1 VVLLFVF
8 TGASLSGL
16 QHKSKLCRYSAALEG
31 MRYQGLISD
40 MTVRPATDSDR
51 TALFDL
57 HRAVFHGHIEKIWG
71 WGESWQRSNFAAE
84 FAYATTSVIEVDG
97 QTVGYFQVLDKD
109 DLNPYSEHRGFT
121 RISSQGYRHP
131 DSEGTPAESRSPPCK
146 PFEMEVISC
155 SNVTNWCRS

>member
-1 VVLLFVF
+1 
-8 TGASLSGL
+8 
-16 QHKSKLCRYSAALEG
+16 

-71 WGESWQRSNFAAE
+71 WGESCQRSNFAAE
-84 FAYATTSVIEVDG
+84 FAYAITSVIEVDG

-109 DLNPYSEHRGFT
+109 DRIHVQNIAVSHEFQAKGIGTQILNGR
-121 RISSQGYRHP
+121 QLKAAARHV
-131 DSEGTPAESRSPPCK
+131 SH
-146 PFEMEVISC
+146 FEMEVISC